1 MTPHRWSAS
10 ISVSKNK
17 KRRGL
22 GGIGGLQAE
31 MYGQFRRAR
40 GFTAVPRSRNPVEAF
55 WRTLMESTRIHDFS
69 GATVVVVVPRNFGC
83 VTNRAMRAISRE
95 LFVLLQVIHL

>member
-1 MTPHRWSAS
+1 M
-10 ISVSKNK
+10 SKNE

-22 GGIGGLQAE
+22 GGIWGLQAG
-31 MYGQFRRAR
+31 MCGQFRGAR

-69 GATVVVVVPRNFGC
+69 GGTVVVVVVPRNFGC
-83 VTNRAMRAISRE
+83 VTNRAMRAISSE
-95 LFVLLQVIHL
+95 LFVLLRVSQS